1 MIGIFMILT
10 SLVYIWYILYNIIP
24 EKNNKLKGN
33 YLSFYHSIVST
44 ILSYSY
50 LKNENLYTHKTFV
63 LFSTSYF
70 IWDLIFLMINRDV
83 KNLYMYHH
91 AVSIYLLFL
100 SIQSHSYEYISIFYI
115 GELSNFFNYIMYYLI
130 KKQYSKVII
139 NITNIIQLLWFS
151 YWRVYILLLMGINY
165 FNILFEDS
173 FFILILLWSV
183 YVMGV
188 FWTFGQYKKVSRI
201 LVKL

>member
-1 MIGIFMILT
+1 
-10 SLVYIWYILYNIIP
+10 
-24 EKNNKLKGN
+24 
-33 YLSFYHSIVST
+33 
-44 ILSYSY
+44 
-50 LKNENLYTHKTFV
+50 
-63 LFSTSYF
+63 
-70 IWDLIFLMINRDV
+70 
-83 KNLYMYHH
+83 
-91 AVSIYLLFL
+91 
-100 SIQSHSYEYISIFYI
+100 
-115 GELSNFFNYIMYYLI
+115 MYYLI

-188 FWTFGQYKKVSRI
+188 FWTFGQYKKVRRI